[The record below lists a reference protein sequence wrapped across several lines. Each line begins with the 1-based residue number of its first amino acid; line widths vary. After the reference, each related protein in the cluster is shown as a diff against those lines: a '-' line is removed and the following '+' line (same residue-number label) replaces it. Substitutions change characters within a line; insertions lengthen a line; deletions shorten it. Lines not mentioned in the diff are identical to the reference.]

1 MLFSLLL
8 LLSFYLPF
16 QLALNPAPGID
27 LASIRVLVLFL
38 FFLWL
43 AQGLKNKKLTIPH
56 DWLTVWVVLFLFFN
70 LISLLWATNILW
82 AWRKIAFLF
91 SLFPLYF
98 VASNLLNQEEKK
110 KKLVHFLVYAGSLTA
125 LIGILQFFSQFIFG
139 LTKAF
144 QFWSHHFILSFL
156 GHSFGKEV
164 LSNPSWL
171 VRIGSQTYLRAIATF
186 PDPHMLAFFLGL
198 LLPLALSLF
207 FLEKKKRW
215 LIASSLILIADLF
228 TFSRGGYLGLLVG
241 GLVLLIIVR
250 KDFIQRHRQS
260 LILASLVLFL
270 ILVIP
275 NPISLRFFSSFNLQ
289 EGSNEGRLAMW
300 NIANTLII
308 QHPLTGIGIGNF
320 SLSINPLATYR
331 NPIYAHNTYL
341 DITAEAGILAGL
353 AWLGILLSTLINFL
367 KKARTDI
374 LYLGTSISL
383 IIFSVHSIVE
393 TGIYSPVVLTLFLL
407 IISFNNFTPKK
418 YAPKNN

>member
-110 KKLVHFLVYAGSLTA
+110 KKLVHFLVYAGSLIA

-171 VRIGSQTYLRAIATF
+171 VHIGSQTYLRAIATF

-241 GLVLLIIVR
+241 SLMLLIIIR

-300 NIANTLII
+300 NKANTLII

>member
-27 LASIRVLVLFL
+27 LASIRVLVLIL

-56 DWLTVWVVLFLFFN
+56 DWLTVWIVLFLFFN

-215 LIASSLILIADLF
+215 LIASSLILIADFF

-300 NIANTLII
+300 NKANTLII

-331 NPIYAHNTYL
+331 DPIYAHNTYL

-353 AWLGILLSTLINFL
+353 AWLGILLSTLKNFL

-374 LYLGTSISL
+374 FYLGTSISL